1 MCCVPTFLF
10 FYLFVECHNLLCCCL
25 LMGNYLL
32 CCAEIIFIFIC
43 LLRGNLIYCAEFLFT
58 SVCVLADF
66 LVCLFWVADLIFAI
80 LGLFMLSFPGI

>member
-1 MCCVPTFLF
+1 MPSFFGVSIFGIDFL
-10 FYLFVECHNLLCCCL
+10 
-25 LMGNYLL
+25 G
-32 CCAEIIFIFIC
+32 
-43 LLRGNLIYCAEFLFT
+43 LFT

>member
-32 CCAEIIFIFIC
+32 CCAEIILFYLFVERESNLLCRVFIYFC
-43 LLRGNLIYCAEFLFT
+43 LCPGRVF
-58 SVCVLADF
+58 
-66 LVCLFWVADLIFAI
+66 
-80 LGLFMLSFPGI
+80 GLFVLGG